1 MSVSSTRPVASAG
14 AARSDLVIRADDVF
28 KRFGRVEAL
37 RGARLHVPRGT
48 VFALIG
54 TNGAG
59 KTTLFSILCGFLRA
73 DRGSIE
79 ILGGPPSAVR
89 LRGRLLA
96 LPQDA
101 VLSKEMTVRDHLEFL
116 AQLQGLGAAQARR
129 DTDRVL
135 QMFALNDLA
144 GRKAG
149 ALSHGQN
156 KRVGVA
162 QAFLGDPE
170 LILLDEPT
178 AGLDPRNAHELR
190 QAIVSERGRRTVL
203 VSSHN
208 LQELEAICDEAAF
221 IERGC
226 TVEGGRL
233 SDLTSQ
239 HQEVTVV
246 LGRIALDSPVLAGLP
261 ARVAQTL
268 AGADAQLVPGP
279 AADRPA
285 LRVRLSPPS
294 TEDGFASAE
303 DAADTATSAL
313 LRLLLDAGC
322 RVSEVQKGKSLEQ
335 RYLESTSRQS

>member
-1 MSVSSTRPVASAG
+1 MSTAGTASAL
-14 AARSDLVIRADDVF
+14 AIRADGVC

-73 DRGSIE
+73 DRGDIDV
-79 ILGGPPSAVR
+79 LGGSPSPEDLRVR
-89 LRGRLLA
+89 LRGRLTA

-101 VLSKEMTVRDHLEFL
+101 VLSREMTVREHLEFL
-116 AQLQGLGAAQARR
+116 AQLQGMTAARAR
-129 DTDRVL
+129 TETERVL
-135 QMFALNDLA
+135 ELFALHDLG
-144 GRKAG
+144 GRRAG
-149 ALSHGQN
+149 ALSHGQG

-162 QAFLGDPE
+162 QAFLGEPE

-190 QAIVSERGRRTVL
+190 QAIVSERGRRTVV

-221 IERGC
+221 IERGQ
-226 TVEGGRL
+226 TVDGGRV

-239 HQEVTVV
+239 DREVTVF
-246 LGRIALDSPVLAGLP
+246 LGLADANSPRLVELP
-261 ARVAQTL
+261 ALLAQKL
-268 AGADAQLVPGP
+268 AGAEAQIVP
-279 AADRPA
+279 AAAGGRPA
-285 LRVRLSPPS
+285 LRVRFGRAEATASPAQSAPRDPDEAV
-294 TEDGFASAE
+294 TE
-303 DAADTATSAL
+303 L
-313 LRLLLDAGC
+313 LRLLLAAGV

-335 RYLESTSRQS
+335 RYLETTAARPQV

>member
-1 MSVSSTRPVASAG
+1 MNPSSPSRPLA
-14 AARSDLVIRADDVF
+14 IRAEDVC

-73 DRGSIE
+73 DRGEVEVLS
-79 ILGGPPSAVR
+79 GPPSPSR

-101 VLSKEMTVRDHLEFL
+101 VLSREMTVREHLEFL
-116 AQLQGLGAAQARR
+116 AQLQGMTAAQAQR
-129 DTDRVL
+129 DTSRVL
-135 QMFALNDLA
+135 SLFGLADLEA
-144 GRKAG
+144 RRAG
-149 ALSHGQN
+149 ALSHGQG

-162 QAFLGDPE
+162 QAFLGEPE

-190 QAIVSERGRRTVL
+190 QAIVSERGRRTVV

-221 IERGC
+221 IERGV
-226 TVEGGRL
+226 TVDGGRL
-233 SDLTSQ
+233 AELTQ
-239 HQEVTVV
+239 QDREVTIT
-246 LGRIALDSPVLAGLP
+246 LGRADAASPLLADLP
-261 ARVAQTL
+261 ARLAQSLPGTE
-268 AGADAQLVPGP
+268 AQLLPTP
-279 AADRPA
+279 SAERPL
-285 LRVRLSPPS
+285 LRVRFGRAAASSP
-294 TEDGFASAE
+294 EVSAAPHDPDE
-303 DAADTATSAL
+303 AVSEL
-313 LRLLLDAGC
+313 LRVLLSAGL
-322 RVSEVQKGKSLEQ
+322 RVAEVQKGKSLEQ
-335 RYLESTSRQS
+335 RYLETTASRS